1 MVHIEMAV
9 VEIIWNWNG
18 TSTGDVFATQALVAS
33 GCILWWKTVDQDEM
47 KGKNGIN
54 FKIKPCFILNYL
66 CYFQLRREQREKV
79 NILETKN
86 VIDGL

>member
-33 GCILWWKTVDQDEM
+33 GCIL
-47 KGKNGIN
+47 
-54 FKIKPCFILNYL
+54 L
-66 CYFQLRREQREKV
+66 
-79 NILETKN
+79 
-86 VIDGL
+86 